1 MHETEQ
7 THSSVQIRIGAQE
20 KYSQE
25 MKDLK

>member
-1 MHETEQ
+1 MLETEQ
-7 THSSVQIRIGAQE
+7 THPSVQIRIGAQE